1 MTRLFGFT
9 TILGNE
15 HVVAFGSRCFVW
27 YIYMFKVPHRRK
39 KVFWLWY
46 MADAG
51 YIVHHLKYNSCGN
64 FRFFGYVSIDENDLR
79 DE

>member
-9 TILGNE
+9 TILGKE

-27 YIYMFKVPHRRK
+27 YFYMVKVPHRRK
-39 KVFWLWY
+39 KVFLFRY

-51 YIVHHLKYNSCGN
+51 YIVHHLKYNSGGK
-64 FRFFGYVSIDENDLR
+64 FRFFGYVSIDEDDLR

>member
-9 TILGNE
+9 TILGKE

-27 YIYMFKVPHRRK
+27 YIYMIKVPCRRLN
-39 KVFWLWY
+39 VFWY

-51 YIVHHLKYNSCGN
+51 YIVHHLKYNSGGK
-64 FRFFGYVSIDENDLR
+64 FRFFGYVNIAEDDLR
-79 DE
+79 DK